1 MDTTVIFAVVA
12 GIIAIGFAGEYF
24 FRKTGIPVF
33 LFLILL
39 GIILGPVL
47 NVFSRENLIPA
58 LPIFAE
64 LTLFMVLFY
73 GGLGLNL
80 RSVLAN
86 GGRVLVQTAIYVG
99 LSIVLI
105 GVIGILV
112 LKWDILS
119 SFIFA
124 SIIGGETTAAVVV
137 PLAKAMKL
145 SDQAVTFLTMES
157 AMNSIFS
164 IVLFFAFVGI
174 STSGRSSWFSVVA
187 DISSQFLI
195 GIAIGGILS
204 LVWVFLL
211 YRFQKQKFT
220 YVLTIGFVLI
230 TYALSTQ
237 LGGNGILAVLVFGI
251 VLGNYHIVERL
262 FRRQIKMDSLEGQ
275 LARFQEEISFI
286 LEALFFVFL
295 GLTFVIAP
303 ISIGRNLS
311 ISLLILLAL
320 LATRFVAVKISTLR
334 SKLSNERRQILLTC
348 AMGLTPAT
356 LGVLAISLQLPHAN
370 TFLNLVTFVIILT
383 NVVTTIGSIVNL
395 RQQNQRYLEPTVPS
409 TRRMDN

>member
-1 MDTTVIFAVVA
+1 MDVTVIFAIVA

-24 FRKTGIPVF
+24 FKKTGIPVF
-33 LFLILL
+33 LFLILV

-47 NVFSRENLIPA
+47 NVFSRENLIPV

-86 GGRVLVQTAIYVG
+86 GGRVLVQTVIYVG
-99 LSIVLI
+99 LSMVLI
-105 GVIGILV
+105 GLIGILV

-137 PLAKAMKL
+137 PLSKAMKL
-145 SDQAVTFLTMES
+145 SEQAVTFLTMES

-164 IVLFFAFVGI
+164 IVLFVAFVGI
-174 STSGRSSWFSVVA
+174 YTNGGTSWFSVVA
-187 DISSQFLI
+187 GISSQFLI
-195 GIAIGGILS
+195 GIATGGILS
-204 LVWVFLL
+204 LAWVFLL

-220 YVLTIGFVLI
+220 YVLTVAFVLV

-251 VLGNYHIVERL
+251 ILGNYHIVDRL
-262 FRRQIKMDSLEGQ
+262 FRRQIKMESLKGQ
-275 LARFQEEISFI
+275 LERFQEEISFI

-295 GLTFVIAP
+295 GLTFVITP
-303 ISIGRNLS
+303 TSIGRNLAVG
-311 ISLLILLAL
+311 LLILSAL
-320 LATRFVAVKISTLR
+320 LATRFLAVKISTLN
-334 SKLSNERRQILLTC
+334 SEISNERRQILFTC

-356 LGVLAISLQLPHAN
+356 LGVLAVGLQLPHAN

-395 RQQNQRYLEPTVPS
+395 RRQNQRYLGIIVS
-409 TRRMDN
+409 SSHRMEN